1 MVHRDRLRIDLTLDD
16 ETRKVLKEMSGDLN
30 MPISKIV
37 DVMAQFWRDLTFDE
51 STLPLVNLFREKLG
65 KRPLRNMNKKY
76 RDIWKG

>member
-1 MVHRDRLRIDLTLDD
+1 MVHRDRLKLNLTLDN
-16 ETRKVLKEMSGDLN
+16 ETRKILKKMSEDLN

-51 STLPLVNLFREKLG
+51 ATLPLVNMLREKLG
-65 KRPLRNMNKKY
+65 KRPLRNMNKRY